1 MEESIV
7 NVHESWKPLFDKWK
21 THIQG
26 IFELM
31 DTLPGNVYPPKHQI
45 FRVFEM
51 PVQDIKIFIC
61 FQDPYHQPGQANGLA
76 VSVNKDIKIPPSLAN
91 IYKELKSEFPE
102 RNYEFSHGDLTRW
115 FNEEKMFLFNA
126 ALTVRES
133 CPACFMKQWAPFT
146 DDVIRFIAEHN
157 NNKCVYV
164 LMGNFAIA
172 KKSLIEDKV
181 SNDKIIE
188 CVHPSPLSASR
199 GFFGSNVFKEIEEKI
214 GNMVNWNI

>member
-7 NVHESWKPLFDKWK
+7 NIHESWKPLFDKWK

-91 IYKELKSEFPE
+91 MYKELKSEFPE
-102 RNYEFSHGDLTRW
+102 RNYVFEHGDLTRW
-115 FNEEKMFLFNA
+115 FYEEKMFLFNA

-133 CPACFMKQWAPFT
+133 SPACFMKQWQPFT
-146 DDVIRFIAEHN
+146 DDVIRYISQN
-157 NNKCVYV
+157 NQKCVYV

-172 KKSLIEDKV
+172 KKNLIDGK
-181 SNDKIIE
+181 DRIIE

-199 GFFGSNVFKEIEEKI
+199 GFFGSNVFKEVEEKVGHQI
-214 GNMVNWNI
+214 NWNV

>member
-1 MEESIV
+1 MEESII

-51 PVQDIKIFIC
+51 PVQDIQIFIC

-91 IYKELKSEFPE
+91 MYKELKSEFPE
-102 RNYEFSHGDLTRW
+102 RNYEFEHGDLTRW
-115 FNEEKMFLFNA
+115 FYEEKMFLFNA

-146 DDVIRFIAEHN
+146 DDVIRYISQN
-157 NNKCVYV
+157 NQKCVYV

-172 KKSLIEDKV
+172 KKSLISIENQESKV
-181 SNDKIIE
+181 VE

-199 GFFGSNVFKEIEEKI
+199 GFFGSNVFKQIEEKV
-214 GNMVNWNI
+214 GKPVNWNI

>member
-7 NVHESWKPLFDKWK
+7 NIHESWKPLFDKWK
-21 THIQG
+21 NHIQG

-133 CPACFMKQWAPFT
+133 CPACFMKQWQPFT
-146 DDVIRFIAEHN
+146 DDVIRYISQN
-157 NNKCVYV
+157 NQKCVYV

-172 KKSLIEDKV
+172 KKSLIANRVTDE
-181 SNDKIIE
+181 KIIE

-199 GFFGSNVFKEIEEKI
+199 GFFGSNVFKEIEQKVGTTI
-214 GNMVNWNI
+214 NWNV